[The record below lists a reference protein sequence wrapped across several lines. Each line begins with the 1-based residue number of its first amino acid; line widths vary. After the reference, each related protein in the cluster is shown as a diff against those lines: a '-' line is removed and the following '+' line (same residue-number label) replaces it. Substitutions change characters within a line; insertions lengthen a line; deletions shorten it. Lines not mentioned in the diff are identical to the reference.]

1 MALPSANQLIFSNRA
16 SFFMAGFCIAAW
28 APMIPFVKDRFG
40 LDEHNLGLLLL
51 CVGIGSFISMPTS
64 SWLSSRFGCR
74 APIFVSALIVAL
86 CLVSIPFIS
95 NIYLLGL
102 VLFIMGINAV
112 ALDVISNIAGALV
125 EQVTARNIMSG
136 LHGLYSVGGFCG
148 SLSVTFLLSA
158 GLPLHLAGIYAAAI
172 LLIVTLLG
180 SRNLLTTVY
189 FNEHN
194 QPLSRAQYLENEA
207 SKRQTASAS
216 GAQRTSHWQ
225 YYLHPIVLLI
235 GLMCFIMFMT
245 EGSMLDWS
253 GVFLHTERGFALE
266 HAGYGYA
273 AFAIM
278 MTMCRLT
285 GDKVVTKL
293 GRKRVLLAS
302 TWFIIAGF
310 ILAVR
315 VEHYLAAFIGFALIG
330 VGASNVVPQLVSVTA
345 RIKEVPPHISVAI
358 VNAIGFTGVLV
369 GPALIGFL
377 AHAITLSNTYLCQ
390 AGGVFLVFLLSL
402 YLSRKLGAQISAV
415 HGAAAT
421 AADAAEA
428 TATNSEPAEH

>member
-1 MALPSANQLIFSNRA
+1 MSLPTAQHLIWSNRA

-51 CVGIGSFISMPTS
+51 CVGVGSFISMPTS
-64 SWLSSRFGCR
+64 SWLSSRLGCR
-74 APIFVSALIVAL
+74 TPIVVSALIVAL
-86 CLVSIPFIS
+86 CLISIPFIT
-95 NIYLLGL
+95 NLYLLGL

-112 ALDVISNIAGALV
+112 ALDVISNIAGAFV

-172 LLIVTLLG
+172 LIIVTLVG
-180 SRNLLTTVY
+180 SRHLLTTVY
-189 FNEHN
+189 FDEHN
-194 QPLSRAQYLENEA
+194 QPLSREQYL
-207 SKRQTASAS
+207 
-216 GAQRTSHWQ
+216 AQRHSAQAQQSHLQ
-225 YYLHPIVLLI
+225 YYFHPIVLLI
-235 GLMCFIMFMT
+235 GVMCFIMFMT

-278 MTMCRLT
+278 MTICRLT

-293 GRKRVLLAS
+293 GRAKVLLAS
-302 TWFIIAGF
+302 TLFIIAGF
-310 ILAVR
+310 IVAV
-315 VEHYLAAFIGFALIG
+315 VVPHYLAAFVGFALIG
-330 VGASNVVPQLVSVTA
+330 IGASNVVPQLVSVTA
-345 RIKEVPPHISVAI
+345 RIKDVPPHVSVAI
-358 VNAIGFTGVLV
+358 VNAIGFTGVLI

-390 AGGVFLVFLLSL
+390 AGGVFVVFLLSIFL
-402 YLSRKLGAQISAV
+402 IKKLGAQISAT
-415 HGAAAT
+415 HGK
-421 AADAAEA
+421 
-428 TATNSEPAEH
+428 

>member
-1 MALPSANQLIFSNRA
+1 MSTAKQMIFANRA

-28 APMIPFVKDRFG
+28 APMIPFVKERFG

-51 CVGIGSFISMPTS
+51 CVGIGSFVSMPTS
-64 SWLSSRFGCR
+64 SWLSSRLGCR
-74 APIFVSALIVAL
+74 TPIVVSALIVML

-148 SLSVTFLLSA
+148 ALSVTFLLSA
-158 GLPLHLAGIYAAAI
+158 GLPFHLAGVYAAAI
-172 LLIVTLLG
+172 LLIVALLG
-180 SRNLLTTVY
+180 SRHLLTTVY
-189 FNEHN
+189 YDEHN
-194 QPLSRAQYLENEA
+194 QPLTREQYLEKEA
-207 SKRQTASAS
+207 QKKQEKAANN
-216 GAQRTSHWQ
+216 QKTSNLQ

-235 GLMCFIMFMT
+235 GVMCFIMFMT

-278 MTMCRLT
+278 MTSMRFL
-285 GDKVVTKL
+285 GDRIVLAMGRRRVIVL
-293 GRKRVLLAS
+293 G
-302 TWFIIAGF
+302 TMIICLGF
-310 ILAVR
+310 T
-315 VEHYLAAFIGFALIG
+315 LAALIDHAIFTIASFALIG
-330 VGASNVVPQLVSVTA
+330 IGSSNVIPQLVSYVA
-345 RIKEVPPHISVAI
+345 KVKEVPMSISVTV
-358 VNAIGFTGVLV
+358 VNSLGFTGVLL
-369 GPALIGFL
+369 GPAIIGFL
-377 AHAITLSNTYLCQ
+377 AHLITLHLTFIVL
-390 AGGVFLVFLLSL
+390 GVFILSVTALSL
-402 YLSRKLGAQISAV
+402 RYLRQ
-415 HGAAAT
+415 
-421 AADAAEA
+421 
-428 TATNSEPAEH
+428 N

>member
-1 MALPSANQLIFSNRA
+1 MSTAKQMIFANRA

-28 APMIPFVKDRFG
+28 APMIPFVKERFG

-51 CVGIGSFISMPTS
+51 CVGIGSFVSMPTS
-64 SWLSSRFGCR
+64 SWLSSRLGCR
-74 APIFVSALIVAL
+74 TPIVVSALIVML

-148 SLSVTFLLSA
+148 ALSVTFLLSA
-158 GLPLHLAGIYAAAI
+158 GLPFHLAGIYAAAI
-172 LLIVTLLG
+172 LLIVALLG
-180 SRNLLTTVY
+180 SRHLLTTVY
-189 FNEHN
+189 YDEHN
-194 QPLSRAQYLENEA
+194 QPLTREQYQEKEAQKKQEKAANNQ
-207 SKRQTASAS
+207 K
-216 GAQRTSHWQ
+216 TSNLQ

-235 GLMCFIMFMT
+235 GVMCFIMFMT

-253 GVFLHTERGFALE
+253 GVFLTTERGFSLE
-266 HAGYGYA
+266 HAGFGYA

-278 MTMCRLT
+278 MTICRLT
-285 GDKVVTKL
+285 GDKVVTKF
-293 GRKRVLLAS
+293 GRRRVLMFS
-302 TWFIIAGF
+302 TLFIIAGY
-310 ILAVR
+310 IIAVL
-315 VEHYLAAFIGFALIG
+315 VPHYIAAFIGFALIG

-358 VNAIGFTGVLV
+358 VNAIGFSGVLV

-377 AHAITLSNTYLCQ
+377 AHAITLSYTYLCQ
-390 AGGVFLVFLLSL
+390 AGGVFLVFLMSL
-402 YLSRKLGAQISAV
+402 FLIKKLGSQISA
-415 HGAAAT
+415 HHAQ
-421 AADAAEA
+421 
-428 TATNSEPAEH
+428 PAEQQ